1 MAYAQYTYFSPI
13 LNAKCSS
20 NMNNFCLGI
29 VIKHRS
35 NNTKEHNQI
44 IQTAQKP
51 IKTKE
56 NKIPCLLFNNA
67 KTSSLHAVKFPAP

>member
-1 MAYAQYTYFSPI
+1 MHNIHISCPFQMP
-13 LNAKCSS
+13 KCSN

-51 IKTKE
+51 IKIKE
-56 NKIPCLLFNNA
+56 SKIPCLLFNNA
-67 KTSSLHAVKFPAP
+67 KTSILHAVKFPAP